1 MDFNLVTVVSGP
13 PRSGTSLMMQA
24 LEAGGM
30 PVLTD
35 GIRKNDEDNPK
46 GYYEFEPVKKT
57 TTDPS

>member
-35 GIRKNDEDNPK
+35 GIRKNDEENPK
-46 GYYEFEPVKKT
+46 GY
-57 TTDPS
+57 